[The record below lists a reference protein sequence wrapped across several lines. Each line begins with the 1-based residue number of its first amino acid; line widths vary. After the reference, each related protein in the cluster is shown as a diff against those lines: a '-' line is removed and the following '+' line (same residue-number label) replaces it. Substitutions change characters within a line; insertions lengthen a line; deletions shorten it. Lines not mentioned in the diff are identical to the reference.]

1 LQHTESLLSVYRS
14 ADSQLESLHAKSQTQ
29 EHLLWECREEL
40 SKLQE
45 EQRVNHEVIRGL
57 EAEHDRQLEERQLME
72 QQVREGDL
80 ELKEVILEV
89 EEAKREAAR
98 AMLKVVRDHDLEV
111 QRVTQ

>member
-1 LQHTESLLSVYRS
+1 
-14 ADSQLESLHAKSQTQ
+14 
-29 EHLLWECREEL
+29 
-40 SKLQE
+40 
-45 EQRVNHEVIRGL
+45 VNHEVIRGL

-72 QQVREGDL
+72 QQVREADL

-98 AMLKVVRDHDLEV
+98 AQEAMLKVVRDHDLEV